1 MKVLAKRNVDV
12 KKAAIYAIVI
22 NSLQIGLIVAIL
34 AAELLL
40 PGEQLNMAFIRTIVA
55 LAGLVVIWGAVVDIR
70 EALSTRRL
78 VGQLEDMDLTIDAME
93 NLNNTLRSQRHD
105 FLNHLQVVYSL
116 MEMEDYDEAN
126 AYIQKVYGRITA
138 VSRVMKTANP
148 AVNALLQVKVAACE
162 KEGIRVALNIQSAWK
177 DLPVPG
183 WEMCKVLSNLIDNAI
198 DALQEV
204 TQSDRALT
212 LTLTED
218 LQAFRF
224 SVSNTG
230 PMIPVKSR
238 ESIFQPGITTKAA
251 GHGMG
256 LYIVKKTLEDRGG
269 GIELTSDAGETTFAG
284 WVPKQ
289 VVATP
294 ALTDGSLVTEKDAD

>member
-1 MKVLAKRNVDV
+1 MKVLAKPQRNVDV
-12 KKAAIYAIVI
+12 KKAAVYAIVI

-40 PGEQLNMAFIRTIVA
+40 PGEQLNMTLIRTIVA

-93 NLNNTLRSQRHD
+93 NLNNTLRGQRHD

-116 MEMEDYDEAN
+116 MEMEDYDEAS

-162 KEGIRVALNIQSAWK
+162 KEGIKVTLNIQSAWK

-198 DALQEV
+198 DALKEV
-204 TQSDRALT
+204 THSERGLT

-230 PMIPVKSR
+230 PMIPVGSR
-238 ESIFQPGITTKAA
+238 AHIFEPGITTKAE

-256 LYIVKKTLEDRGG
+256 LYIVKTTLEERGG
-269 GIELTSDAGETTFAG
+269 GIELDSDAEETTFSG
-284 WVPKQ
+284 WVPKR
-289 VVATP
+289 VVA
-294 ALTDGSLVTEKDAD
+294 ALPKEGEEEHA

>member
-1 MKVLAKRNVDV
+1 MKVRAKRQRNVDV

-22 NSLQIGLIVAIL
+22 NGMQIGLIVVIFL
-34 AAELLL
+34 IELLL
-40 PGEQLNMAFIRTIVA
+40 PGTQWNAMLVRTVVGI
-55 LAGLVVIWGAVVDIR
+55 AGLVVIWGAVVDIR
-70 EALSTRRL
+70 EALSTRKL

-116 MEMEDYDEAN
+116 MEMEDYNEAS

-162 KEGIRVALNIQSAWK
+162 KESIRVTLNIQSAWK
-177 DLPVPG
+177 DLSIPG

-204 TQSDRALT
+204 SHSERGLT

-218 LQAFRF
+218 LTAFRF

-230 PMIPVKSR
+230 PMIPVGSR

-256 LYIVKKTLEDRGG
+256 LYIVKKTLEERGG
-269 GIELTSDAGETTFAG
+269 GIKLTCDDGETTFSG
-284 WVPKQ
+284 WVPKN
-289 VVATP
+289 ALLTGP
-294 ALTDGSLVTEKDAD
+294 AQEE

>member
-1 MKVLAKRNVDV
+1 MKVLAARQRNVNV

-40 PGEQLNMAFIRTIVA
+40 PGDQLSMTLIRTIVA

-70 EALSTRRL
+70 EALSIRRL

-116 MEMEDYDEAN
+116 MEMEDYGEAS

-162 KEGIRVALNIQSAWK
+162 KEGIKVTLNIQSAWK

-198 DALQEV
+198 DALKEV
-204 TQSDRALT
+204 SHCERGLS

-230 PMIPVKSR
+230 PMIPVESR
-238 ESIFQPGITTKAA
+238 KHIFEPGITTKAE

-256 LYIVKKTLEDRGG
+256 LYIVKKTLEERGG
-269 GIELTSDAGETTFAG
+269 GIELDSDAEETTFSG
-284 WVPKQ
+284 WVPKR
-289 VVATP
+289 VVAAP
-294 ALTDGSLVTEKDAD
+294 LREGEEQGE